1 MRVKI
6 KDRVFNG
13 ELGKMIKESDVIR
26 EMFEEIY
33 NIELSE
39 F

>member
-1 MRVKI
+1 MKIVI

-13 ELGKMIKESDVIR
+13 ELGDMISEDDCIR
-26 EMFEEIY
+26 EMFEEIF
-33 NIELSE
+33 NIEVSE